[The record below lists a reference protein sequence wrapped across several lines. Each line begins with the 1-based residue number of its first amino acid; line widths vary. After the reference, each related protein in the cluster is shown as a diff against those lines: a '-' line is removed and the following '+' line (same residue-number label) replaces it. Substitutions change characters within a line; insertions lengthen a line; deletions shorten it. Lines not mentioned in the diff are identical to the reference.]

1 MKITF
6 SCIAVLF
13 LLMSKSVLGQTCSD
27 DPASCTPPDLC
38 KQATEKFDNQLY
50 WLADEGNPYL
60 KLARKFSLDCGALA
74 AVSEC
79 ERDAATCTIVDLC
92 KTATTL
98 SGQKKIWNPERP
110 KHGELAISF
119 GMNCDVEISEQ
130 DVVVESSKAKP
141 LTAAQKCDNNI
152 SVCTQNEICS
162 SATMIKNSRVAW
174 STVFTEYVSE
184 AKRRGLSCD
193 VVEATVQP
201 EKICAND
208 VNHCTTEQLCN
219 RASWKRPSGPVWNTA
234 SIASPYVKEA
244 KRRGLTCGVGKVVAK
259 PRKKQ
264 CDRSPEVC
272 DERRLCQLA
281 VGNQNW
287 ETRSNYQKHV
297 AEAKRRGLTCG
308 VQIVATSENTCF
320 DDEANCTKDEIC
332 KAATLNRSGGKI
344 WDIRSVVSRHVAEA
358 KRRGLS
364 CGVEEAIIKDATGCP
379 EAIMVKMCTPK
390 QVCSSARLKMNGKY
404 VWNTQEKYKK
414 YTVEAKRRGLTCGV
428 EGSKAET
435 ALVDKPI
442 SFVKE
447 CKANLN
453 NCSGA
458 NLCEIA
464 SYRPLSSGFKYR
476 HWKLGNSYQPFR
488 KEAQSRGLTCGV
500 GEPTPELSQNAKNN
514 MPSEEVMLLLK
525 KVPVKDLESIDVFR
539 LMQHPSCPDEQ
550 PFYNCFKENR
560 FILGEGDA
568 NPEERIWLGYYLS
581 NKVWV
586 GFEFKNNEYLAYT
599 FEGNYFPTPSC
610 SQSASNPKW
619 NDWYQCREGDK
630 YRALDGDPENKGRMI
645 TVKRTLPN
653 GTTKNRQE
661 KHGRWEYIWPSGDKY
676 AGQYKDDQLHGQGT
690 YTYPNGNKYVGEWK
704 DGQFHGQGTY
714 TWAAGDEY
722 VGEYKEGQQHGQ
734 GTYTWAAGHK
744 YVGEFKDDT
753 RNGQGTSTYADG
765 GKYVGEWKDDKKN
778 GQGTFTW
785 ASGNKYVGEYKD
797 DKRNGQGFFFFP
809 DGRTEFC
816 TYADGKGSNCIGK
829 NANDVAVNL
838 KSQFSALPTSKRK
851 KIQAN
856 LKRRNLYTSSIDGQW
871 GRGTLI
877 ALVEFSSK
885 NLGTVDLQSS
895 SMSKKLLD
903 AVLQ

>member
-38 KQATEKFDNQLY
+38 KQATEKFDDQLY
-50 WLADEGNPYL
+50 WLADEENPYL

-79 ERDAATCTIVDLC
+79 ERDAAKCTIVDLC
-92 KTATTL
+92 ETATTL

-110 KHGELAISF
+110 KHSELATSF
-119 GMNCDVEISEQ
+119 GMSCDVEISEQ
-130 DVVVESSKAKP
+130 DFVAESSKAKP

-152 SVCTQNEICS
+152 SICTQNEICS

-219 RASWKRPSGPVWNTA
+219 RASWKRPSGPVWNT

-259 PRKKQ
+259 PKKKQ
-264 CDRSPEVC
+264 CDQYPEVC
-272 DERRLCQLA
+272 DKKRLCQLA

-297 AEAKRRGLTCG
+297 AEAKRRGL
-308 VQIVATSENTCF
+308 S
-320 DDEANCTKDEIC
+320 
-332 KAATLNRSGGKI
+332 
-344 WDIRSVVSRHVAEA
+344 
-358 KRRGLS
+358 
-364 CGVEEAIIKDATGCP
+364 
-379 EAIMVKMCTPK
+379 
-390 QVCSSARLKMNGKY
+390 
-404 VWNTQEKYKK
+404 
-414 YTVEAKRRGLTCGV
+414 CGV

-476 HWKLGNSYQPFR
+476 HWKLGNGYQPFR

-500 GEPTPELSQNAKNN
+500 GELTPELSRNAKNN

-525 KVPVKDLESIDVFR
+525 KVPVKDMESIDVFR
-539 LMQHPSCPDEQ
+539 LMQP
-550 PFYNCFKENR
+550 R
-560 FILGEGDA
+560 L
-568 NPEERIWLGYYLS
+568 
-581 NKVWV
+581 V
-586 GFEFKNNEYLAYT
+586 
-599 FEGNYFPTPSC
+599 
-610 SQSASNPKW
+610 
-619 NDWYQCREGDK
+619 
-630 YRALDGDPENKGRMI
+630 
-645 TVKRTLPN
+645 
-653 GTTKNRQE
+653 
-661 KHGRWEYIWPSGDKY
+661 
-676 AGQYKDDQLHGQGT
+676 
-690 YTYPNGNKYVGEWK
+690 
-704 DGQFHGQGTY
+704 
-714 TWAAGDEY
+714 
-722 VGEYKEGQQHGQ
+722 
-734 GTYTWAAGHK
+734 
-744 YVGEFKDDT
+744 
-753 RNGQGTSTYADG
+753 
-765 GKYVGEWKDDKKN
+765 
-778 GQGTFTW
+778 
-785 ASGNKYVGEYKD
+785 
-797 DKRNGQGFFFFP
+797 
-809 DGRTEFC
+809 
-816 TYADGKGSNCIGK
+816 
-829 NANDVAVNL
+829 
-838 KSQFSALPTSKRK
+838 PTSSLSITALTNTGLFSGKVVPT
-851 KIQAN
+851 Q
-856 LKRRNLYTSSIDGQW
+856 RRILSW
-871 GRGTLI
+871 GIT
-877 ALVEFSSK
+877 
-885 NLGTVDLQSS
+885 
-895 SMSKKLLD
+895 
-903 AVLQ
+903 